1 MALTYANSYLT
12 LFLSC
17 CACVTQVVLYVHVQ
31 PDIQEKIAL
40 WIRMSVPN
48 QPLHVSKVTTFYN
61 TTSLIIGFLP
71 KLICVVSFVDN
82 MGFAV
87 DYIGFEPLSPL

>member
-1 MALTYANSYLT
+1 MAMTYANSYLT

-17 CACVTQVVLYVHVQ
+17 YVCVTQVVLYVHVQ

-48 QPLHVSKVTTFYN
+48 QPLRASKVTTLYN
-61 TTSLIIGFLP
+61 TTSFIIDFLL
-71 KLICVVSFVDN
+71 KLTCVVSFV
-82 MGFAV
+82 GFAV
-87 DYIGFEPLSPL
+87 NCKSFE